1 MFLACFARPPSGPA
15 AHFFARFAA
24 GATPS
29 FGLEFA
35 LLLVSTVPL
44 LLAFVRF
51 LRLLA
56 FLRFRAR
63 PVVGFAMRVVLFPVL
78 AFSAPILG
86 IARSGYYGFTHCAR
100 QSLLTLIF
108 SHLKRVI
115 PLSVTSSTQLYFI
128 KIVFYGYT
136 YNFPPCTRR
145 ARARSA
151 AHFSP
156 ETLGPKSGSWPEN
169 FLAPKIRPIFEF
181 LPRFR
186 ATVHEKARN
195 NTLEAILLALEE
207 KLNQLV
213 SRLNKFFDF
222 AAPARQSARQRATH

>member
-1 MFLACFARPPSGPA
+1 MFRASPLGPRRSLLRPIRRRSDPV
-15 AHFFARFAA
+15 
-24 GATPS
+24 

-169 FLAPKIRPIFEF
+169 FLAPKIRPIFRI
-181 LPRFR
+181 PSQISG
-186 ATVHEKARN
+186 HG
-195 NTLEAILLALEE
+195 
-207 KLNQLV
+207 
-213 SRLNKFFDF
+213 
-222 AAPARQSARQRATH
+222 P